1 MVDNNPSEITCFA
14 GDDDVQRKGWDTVR
28 EREEKTLSLIAP
40 MIALG
45 IALLFVLIWALRK
58 YLTKQL
64 RAIQL
69 TEERRLRRRFLEEDS
84 KLQLE
89 TLKPKMSAT
98 DFCRFL
104 DNGPSPY
111 HVVKT
116 SANMLEENGF
126 KRLNL
131 AEEWKLEAGG
141 YTTICAFIVGGQY
154 RYGNGYVIVGAHTD
168 SPCLKVRPIS
178 RLTREGFKQ
187 VAVDCYGGGIWRTW
201 FDRNLSLAGL
211 VTYRNKDG
219 GCQTALVDL
228 QHPILYVPNVAIHLE
243 TCTNRQQPDLKAEE
257 HLQPIFML
265 ENSVS
270 KDDECK
276 TEAEKKAECAEKKR
290 DHHHELLK
298 VIANEVKCDVDDI
311 VDLDLRAYNT
321 EKAVVGGMKNEFVFS
336 ARLDN
341 LVGVYSTLQGLIESG
356 RDEEN
361 IKSDPCTRIGF
372 CFDHEEVGSESA
384 TGAQSAIVNQILERI
399 YTGDDDMS
407 NSAEGFS
414 RGIHKSFIVSADQAH
429 AAHPNY
435 PDRHERNHRPRFD
448 GSVVVKINA
457 NQRYATTPLSFT
469 ILHEMAK
476 KADVKLTKFV
486 VQNASPCGSTIGP
499 FISSKTGALTID
511 VGCAQLGMHSCRE
524 CGDLA
529 SVFSAIRLYKELFS
543 SYGQK
548 NETFA
553 IRDE

>member
-1 MVDNNPSEITCFA
+1 
-14 GDDDVQRKGWDTVR
+14 
-28 EREEKTLSLIAP
+28 
-40 MIALG
+40 
-45 IALLFVLIWALRK
+45 
-58 YLTKQL
+58 
-64 RAIQL
+64 
-69 TEERRLRRRFLEEDS
+69 
-84 KLQLE
+84 
-89 TLKPKMSAT
+89 MSAT

-116 SANMLEENGF
+116 SANLLEENGF

-131 AEEWKLEAGG
+131 AEEWKLEAGGRYYLTKG

-265 ENSVS
+265 ENSVN

-290 DHHHELLK
+290 DHHLELLK
-298 VIANEVKCDVDDI
+298 LIANEVKCEVDDI

-341 LVGVYSTLQGLIESG
+341 LVGVYSTLQGLIESA

-361 IKSDPCTRIGF
+361 VKSDPCTRIGF

-399 YTGDDDMS
+399 YTGEDDMS

-435 PDRHERNHRPRFD
+435 PDKHERNHRPRFD

-529 SVFSAIRLYKELFS
+529 SVFSAVRLYKELFS